1 MQNKEIVGN
10 RSIKTLL
17 AAIAVLVPLSVA
29 WPASIGVAVAANFA
43 APMRSLAQT
52 FEKNTG
58 HKVIVA
64 LGATGQL
71 YAQIKN
77 GAPFDVLL
85 AADDETPKKL
95 QAEGLAVPGSR
106 ATYAIGR
113 LVLWSRRD
121 GLIDA
126 QGEFLSAGRF
136 DRIAIA
142 NPKLAPYGLAAIE
155 VIETL
160 GLTQAIKPKLVEA
173 SNITQAHQFV
183 ASGNAE
189 IGFVAL
195 AQVAEGGKIKSGSG
209 WLIPE
214 SLHSPIQ
221 QDLVLLKRGKAN
233 PAAQQLIEFLRSE
246 NAKAVI
252 RSYGYSLP

>member
-1 MQNKEIVGN
+1 M
-10 RSIKTLL
+10 LL
-17 AAIAVLVPLSVA
+17 RWRAVALFSLLVWSSA
-29 WPASIGVAVAANFA
+29 GWASEVRLAVAANFA
-43 APMRSLAQT
+43 APMRSLAQS
-52 FEKNTG
+52 FEKATG
-58 HKVIVA
+58 HKVVVA

-95 QAEGLAVPGSR
+95 ESEGLAVSGSR

-113 LVLWSRRD
+113 LVLWSKRD

-126 QGEFLSAGRF
+126 KGEFLSTGRF

-155 VIETL
+155 VIEKL
-160 GLTQAIKPKLVEA
+160 GLTQAIKPKVVEA

-195 AQVAEGGKIKSGSG
+195 AQVAEGGKIKTGSG
-209 WLIPE
+209 WIIPE

-221 QDLVLLKRGKAN
+221 QDLVLLLRGKAN
-233 PAAQQLIEFLRSE
+233 PAAQQFIEFLRSE

-252 RSYGYSLP
+252 RSYGYTLP

>member
-1 MQNKEIVGN
+1 MLLCWRAVALFALF
-10 RSIKTLL
+10 TLSS
-17 AAIAVLVPLSVA
+17 AT
-29 WPASIGVAVAANFA
+29 WASEVRLAVAANFA
-43 APMRSLAQT
+43 APMRSLAQS

-58 HKVIVA
+58 HKVSVA

-95 QAEGLAVPGSR
+95 EAEGLAVAGSR

-113 LVLWSRRD
+113 LVLWSKRD

-126 QGEFLSAGRF
+126 KGEFLSTGRF

-155 VIETL
+155 VLEKL
-160 GLTQAIKPKLVEA
+160 GLTQTIKPKLVEA
-173 SNITQAHQFV
+173 SNITQAYQFV
-183 ASGNAE
+183 GSGNAE

-195 AQVAEGGKIKSGSG
+195 AQVVEGGKIKSGSG
-209 WLIPE
+209 WIIPE
-214 SLHSPIQ
+214 SLHSPIR
-221 QDLVLLKRGKAN
+221 QDLVLLQRGKAN
-233 PAAQQLIEFLRSE
+233 PAAQQLIEFLRSD

-252 RSYGYSLP
+252 RSYGYALP

>member
-1 MQNKEIVGN
+1 MSLCC
-10 RSIKTLL
+10 RALTLFAL
-17 AAIAVLVPLSVA
+17 LIASSTLGAAEVRL
-29 WPASIGVAVAANFA
+29 AVAANFA
-43 APMRSLAQT
+43 APMRSLAQS

-95 QAEGLAVPGSR
+95 ESEGLAISGSR

-113 LVLWSRRD
+113 LVLWSKRE
-121 GLIDA
+121 GLIDTK
-126 QGEFLSAGRF
+126 GEILRTGRF

-142 NPKLAPYGLAAIE
+142 NPKLSPYGAAAME
-155 VIETL
+155 VIERL
-160 GLTQAIKPKLVEA
+160 GLAQAIQPKIVEA
-173 SNITQAHQFV
+173 TNITQAHQFV
-183 ASGNAE
+183 ASGNAV

-195 AQVAEGGKIKSGSG
+195 AQVTEGNALKDGSG
-209 WLIPE
+209 WIVPD

-221 QDLVLLKRGKAN
+221 QDLILLARGKAN
-233 PAAQQLIEFLRSE
+233 PAARQLIEFLRSDA
-246 NAKAVI
+246 AKAVI
-252 RSYGYSLP
+252 RSYGYTLP

>member
-1 MQNKEIVGN
+1 MGN
-10 RSIKTLL
+10 RTIKTLL
-17 AAIAVLVPLSVA
+17 MAAAALALPPAA
-29 WPASIGVAVAANFA
+29 WPASTSIAVAANFA
-43 APMRSLAQT
+43 APMRSLVQS

-58 HKVIVA
+58 HKVVVA

-95 QAEGLAVPGSR
+95 ESEGLAVSGSR
-106 ATYAIGR
+106 ASYAIGR
-113 LVLWSRRD
+113 LVLWSKR
-121 GLIDA
+121 GELIDA
-126 QGEFLSAGRF
+126 KGEFLSTGRF

-142 NPKLAPYGLAAIE
+142 NPKLSPYGLAAVE
-155 VIETL
+155 VIEKL
-160 GLTQAIKPKLVEA
+160 GLTQAIKPKAIEA

-209 WLIPE
+209 WIIPE

-221 QDLVLLKRGKAN
+221 QDLVLLQRGKTN

-252 RSYGYSLP
+252 RSYGYALR

>member
-1 MQNKEIVGN
+1 M
-10 RSIKTLL
+10 LL
-17 AAIAVLVPLSVA
+17 RWRAVALFSLLVWSSA
-29 WPASIGVAVAANFA
+29 GWASEVRLAVAANFA
-43 APMRSLAQT
+43 APMRSLAQS
-52 FEKNTG
+52 FEKATG
-58 HKVIVA
+58 HKVVVA

-95 QAEGLAVPGSR
+95 ESEGLAVSGSR

-113 LVLWSRRD
+113 LVLWSKRD

-126 QGEFLSAGRF
+126 KGEFLSTGRF

-155 VIETL
+155 VIEKL
-160 GLTQAIKPKLVEA
+160 GLTQAIKPKVVEA

-209 WLIPE
+209 WIIPE

-221 QDLVLLKRGKAN
+221 QDLVLLLRGKAN
-233 PAAQQLIEFLRSE
+233 PAAQQFIEFLRSE

-252 RSYGYSLP
+252 RSYGYTLP

>member
-1 MQNKEIVGN
+1 MGN
-10 RSIKTLL
+10 HVIKILL
-17 AAIAVLVPLSVA
+17 TAVAVLAPLSAA
-29 WPASIGVAVAANFA
+29 WPASTSVAVAANFA
-43 APMRSLAQT
+43 APMRSLTQS

-95 QAEGLAVPGSR
+95 ESEGLAISGSR

-113 LVLWSRRD
+113 LVLWSKRE
-121 GLIDA
+121 GLIDTK
-126 QGEFLSAGRF
+126 GEILKTSRF

-142 NPKLAPYGLAAIE
+142 NPKLSPYGAAAME
-155 VIETL
+155 VIERL
-160 GLTQAIKPKLVEA
+160 GLTQAMQPKIVEA
-173 SNITQAHQFV
+173 ANITQAHQFV
-183 ASGNAE
+183 ASGNAV

-195 AQVAEGGKIKSGSG
+195 AQVSEGSTIKDGSG
-209 WLIPE
+209 WIVPE
-214 SLHSPIQ
+214 PLHSPIQ
-221 QDLVLLKRGKAN
+221 QDLILLARGKAN
-233 PAAQQLIEFLRSE
+233 PAARQLIEFLRSDA
-246 NAKAVI
+246 AKAVI
-252 RSYGYSLP
+252 RSYGYTLP

>member
-1 MQNKEIVGN
+1 VGN
-10 RSIKTLL
+10 RALKSLL
-17 AAIAVLVPLSVA
+17 AAIAILAPLSA
-29 WPASIGVAVAANFA
+29 TWPASTSVAVAANFA
-43 APMRSLAQT
+43 APMRSLAQS

-58 HKVIVA
+58 HKVSVA

-85 AADDETPKKL
+85 AADDETPKRL
-95 QAEGLAVPGSR
+95 EAEGLAVSGSR

-113 LVLWSRRD
+113 LVLWSKRD

-126 QGEFLSAGRF
+126 KGEFLSTGRF

-142 NPKLAPYGLAAIE
+142 SPKLAPYGLAAIE
-155 VIETL
+155 VLEKL
-160 GLTQAIKPKLVEA
+160 GLTQTIKPKLIEA

-209 WLIPE
+209 WIIPE

-221 QDLVLLKRGKAN
+221 QDLVLLQRGKAN

-252 RSYGYSLP
+252 RAYGYVLP